1 MLFLDLQ
8 VVESVGEKP
17 VCFSCVHSAVT
28 TIPNRNNLE
37 ERFHFFHGFGGSVHL
52 GEEGMHGKAALVEGS
67 CGRGCSRHG
76 RPEDRV

>member
-52 GEEGMHGKAALVEGS
+52 GEGGMLGKAALMEGS
-67 CGRGCSRHG
+67 CGRGCSHRG
-76 RPEDRV
+76 RPEGRV

>member
-28 TIPNRNNLE
+28 TTPNRNNLRE
-37 ERFHFFHGFGGSVHL
+37 IHFFHGLGGSVHL
-52 GEEGMHGKAALVEGS
+52 GEEGMLGKAALVEGS

-76 RPEDRV
+76 RPEGRV